1 MENGA
6 VRGQWT
12 TAHEERY
19 RGGQVETKRE
29 TTRGI
34 SYSAIGCSN
43 VGGDFESRVKVLAAA
58 NMFHAVLCKT
68 AWSRTPLVL

>member
-19 RGGQVETKRE
+19 CGGQVETKRE

-43 VGGDFESRVKVLAAA
+43 VGGDFESRVKISATA
-58 NMFHAVLCKT
+58 NVSC
-68 AWSRTPLVL
+68 SLV